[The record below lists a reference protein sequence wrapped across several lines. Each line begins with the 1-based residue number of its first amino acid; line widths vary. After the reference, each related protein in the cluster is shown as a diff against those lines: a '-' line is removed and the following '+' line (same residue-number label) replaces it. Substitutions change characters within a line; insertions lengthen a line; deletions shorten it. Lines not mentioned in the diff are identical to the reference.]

1 MRTSFD
7 IEKLSAF
14 LKSFYT
20 VTGIKIS
27 VFDDEFNNIIEY
39 PTPIIEYCSLIRRT
53 EQGTEGC
60 RNCDIA
66 AFKEAKRRRGLYI
79 YTCHAGMTEV
89 VSPIMLNDGILG
101 YVILAHILPKETL
114 VSSIEYALERAALYG
129 VGREEAMSA
138 IEKMLPLDNDK
149 IEAASRLLDA
159 ITTYLRVTNWVSW
172 RNDDLAYSISKYI
185 DDNIGSHLNTEN
197 LCRVF
202 YISRT
207 KLHQISTTAFGVSIT
222 KYILDKRIKKAKEL
236 LRMGKS
242 VESVAE
248 EVGFSTANYF
258 SKVFHRECGISP
270 SKF

>member
-20 VTGIKIS
+20 ITGIKIS

-39 PTPIIEYCSLIRRT
+39 PAPIIEYCSLIRRT

-66 AFKEAKRRRGLYI
+66 AFREAKRRRGLYI

-114 VSSIEYALERAALYG
+114 SSSIEYALERAALYG
-129 VGREEAMSA
+129 VSREEALPA
-138 IEKMLPLDNDK
+138 IEKTVPLDNEK

-185 DDNIGSHLNTEN
+185 DENLGSHLNTEN
-197 LCRVF
+197 LCNVF

-207 KLHQISTTAFGVSIT
+207 KLHQIATTAFGVSIT
-222 KYILDKRIKKAKEL
+222 KYILDKRMKRAKEL
-236 LRMGKS
+236 LRLGKS

-248 EVGFSTANYF
+248 QTGFSTANYF
-258 SKVFHRECGISP
+258 SKVFHRECGIPP